1 MTTVGAGAPAQVD
14 GAQDGTVDDRFAS
27 RLAGRPSAETLVR
40 RLVQAEDGHLVTTL
54 GQVAESGALPAA
66 AALVVAARRRY
77 VTGTGK
83 SLAFATLLATDLAV
97 SCSHVHLIDDATV
110 PALDVLAEVTA
121 SDVLV
126 AFSFRRYRRETAALA
141 TAFAAAGG
149 SLVAITDSADAPL
162 AAKAA
167 VTVVVDTGS
176 ASFVDSPTAVV
187 AVSHILATLVGAS
200 AKGARRRIAARD
212 QLAADLGLYLAGDA
226 HPGPTS
232 ED

>member
-1 MTTVGAGAPAQVD
+1 MTAVGVGARAADD
-14 GAQDGTVDDRFAS
+14 GAADGTVDDRFAA

-40 RLVQAEDGHLVTTL
+40 RLVQAEDGHLVATL

-149 SLVAITDSADAPL
+149 SLVAITDAADAPL

-226 HPGPTS
+226 HPGPTP

>member
-1 MTTVGAGAPAQVD
+1 MTADRSDLGHGSA
-14 GAQDGTVDDRFAS
+14 DDRFVA

-40 RLVQAEDGHLVTTL
+40 RLVAAEDGHLVSTL
-54 GQVAESGALPAA
+54 GQVAEDGALPVAA
-66 AALVVAARRRY
+66 GLVVAARRRY

-110 PALDVLAEVTA
+110 PALDVLAEVSST
-121 SDVLV
+121 DVLV

-149 SLVAITDSADAPL
+149 TLIAITDSADAPL
-162 AAKAA
+162 AKSAA
-167 VTVVVDTGS
+167 VTIVVDTGS

-200 AKGARRRIAARD
+200 AKGARRRIATRD
-212 QLAADLGLYLAGDA
+212 RLATDLGLYLTGDA
-226 HPGPTS
+226 HPDLS
-232 ED
+232 KED